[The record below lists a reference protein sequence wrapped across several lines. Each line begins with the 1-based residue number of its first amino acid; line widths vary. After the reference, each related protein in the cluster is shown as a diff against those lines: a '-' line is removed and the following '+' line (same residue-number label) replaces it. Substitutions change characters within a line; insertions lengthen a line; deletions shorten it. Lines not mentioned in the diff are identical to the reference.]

1 MTTNNNVNPSLSLS
15 TGSLAGSA
23 AAVAAGPALM
33 SVNRTGTASH
43 LTVDL
48 LFDSAMAKG
57 AGTIYITDGA
67 VQTVIDRVT
76 GQPVMRIVGGT
87 DTHQVSAA
95 SVHID
100 GKHVS
105 FEVDGLSPDHSYS
118 VVMASGVLLAAD
130 QRPFAGV
137 RGTADYQ
144 FTAPADDTQ
153 APTVVSTD
161 LSATTLKAGGTIDVT
176 IKFSEA
182 VPTLDSAA
190 LVAEHATVSNLS
202 TADGG
207 ITWHATLHAP
217 DTPTSVFGSQLSID
231 LSKVRDAAGNAGNHV
246 EALAGYAV
254 DTAPPAAALRLDSA
268 QLSTGHSVNATIQFD
283 AAVSGLSAASFKA
296 PHATVSNV
304 TTADGGLTWHATI
317 TADAGTE
324 ALSAMSYLSLDM
336 STVRDL
342 AGNPGSGTLNSE
354 TGYYVDTKAPLA
366 VSATLDATTL
376 SPGATMQL
384 TLTFSEAIPALDP
397 AAISAPHAS
406 VGSLLHVS
414 DKVWRVTLTATDSTP
429 PGGSVVSIDM
439 GKLRDGFG
447 NSGSGTFQSPASY
460 VIDGGAPTVKSIA
473 LDGAHL
479 YGDGGIGITIQFSE
493 AVPSLE
499 AAAFVAPNATVSG
512 LHTTDHI
519 TWYGTLKGVPGT
531 ASGGG
536 TLGIDMSKVIDAAG
550 NAGSGTAH
558 GTDSYVVDTAAPTV
572 VDAIS
577 FDGATLGMT
586 DAIVATVKFSE
597 AVLGFSGEAV
607 NAPNAMVLAV
617 IPTSEDMKVWTVILQ
632 AGASG
637 IDAPANMFTIDMSKL
652 LDLAGNKGS
661 GSVSSP
667 SYSVDTRLDIG
678 LYDSGWDETDGIT
691 NGDEQ
696 TLGGTF
702 LSRGT
707 TIQTVK
713 VEIDGVLLADD
724 KVQIFHSDAIG
735 VADWRADVDFSEGAH
750 KIRVWLVDGSGAASA
765 ATTQDIVVDTH
776 GPTIVSPAETGSVQD
791 VAKPLEIQF
800 SEAVYWDAYADGD
813 NYATASLWNLDT
825 GAGTNIY
832 VDGHN
837 LSADRTRLTIKA
849 DDMHLADGGHYR
861 LVLNGSMADLAGN
874 WLGENE
880 IEFTAHGNYLD
891 TTGPTAVRAEAY
903 TWSSWWGDAYP
914 AGTVI
919 YLTVRFS
926 EPVQVVSGKTPSLT
940 LNTGGVAVYQS
951 LSSDGRAATFKY
963 TVGIGDSDT
972 PRLAIADSSKL
983 AGAIADL
990 AGNLLD
996 NAHINYSVLEHGSGG
1011 YGNDII
1017 AIDTHAPSAP
1027 TGLVLDP
1034 DSDKGD
1040 FNDDRITNDTSP
1052 NLFFS
1057 GVEADAYE
1065 VRIYD
1070 GSKVIGY
1077 GYANDD
1083 DTWRATITDDLSDGV
1098 HHLSVT
1104 QRDRAGNESPVS
1116 ATIDI
1121 TIDTVRPAAP
1131 SAPALA
1137 AGSDTGAAGDGITS
1151 DSTPTFTGSGA
1162 EPGRTVRLYANEREV
1177 GRSNANDKG
1186 EWSVTVSDALAD
1198 GSYSFGVK
1206 QFDLAGNKSGYSD
1219 SFTLTIETGAP
1230 AAPTLSLAL
1239 ATDTGNLGDGITRTE
1254 NPIIEGHGE
1263 AGAKLDLFDGTTLL
1277 LSTTVNPSGNWSM
1290 VPALAVGTHL
1300 LNARQTDSAGN
1311 VGVLSDFL
1319 RIVVDKD
1326 AAALSTPLLAA
1337 ASDSGLLDNDGITRV
1352 TKPLVTGSGAEASAT
1367 IEIYDGAV
1375 KLGQT
1380 SANSAGA
1387 WTFTAG
1393 AALADGT
1400 HTLTAKQ
1407 TDVAGNTSAA
1417 SAPLAVTIDTTA
1429 AAAPGAPKLARESD
1443 SGQLDNDAITNVTRP
1458 VIGGSG
1464 AEAKATIEL
1473 YDGGAL
1479 LAKTTADAA
1488 GAWSLT
1494 TGILS
1499 AGLHSLT
1506 AKQID
1511 AAGNASVQ
1519 SALLNLRIDTAPP
1532 AALSAPTLDA
1542 GSDSGAS
1549 STDGITNV
1557 KSLTIRGA
1565 GAEANASIDVYDGAT
1580 LLGHTIA
1587 EANGAWSYRT
1597 AELLDGV
1604 HALSAK
1610 QVDLAGNASAAS
1622 AALSV
1627 TIDTVAPT
1635 VIGKAVNLLQRGYSL
1650 EFSES
1655 IVFANGKEI
1664 DVDFADLLPGNHA
1677 SRHLPDSRT
1686 NWGIEDGA
1694 HGVQNQLALKIGV
1707 VGLFHMQMATGAI
1720 QDLAG
1725 NAAVIGVS
1733 DLDFRIGLTF

>member
-1 MTTNNNVNPSLSLS
+1 MTTNNNANPSPALPLS
-15 TGSLAGSA
+15 
-23 AAVAAGPALM
+23 PALM
-33 SVNRTGTASH
+33 SVSRSGTASQ

-48 LFDSAMAKG
+48 QFDSAMAKG
-57 AGTIYITDGA
+57 VGTIYITDGA

-87 DTHQVSAA
+87 DTHQISAA
-95 SVHID
+95 SVTID

-105 FEVDGLSPDHSYS
+105 FDVAGLNPDHSYS

-144 FTAPADDTQ
+144 FTAPSGDTQ

-161 LSATTLKAGGTIDVT
+161 LSATTLKTGGTIDVT

-207 ITWHATLHAP
+207 VTWHATLHAP
-217 DTPTSVFGSQLSID
+217 DSPTSAFGSQLSID
-231 LSKVRDAAGNAGNHV
+231 LSKVRDAAGNAGKQV

-254 DTAPPAAALRLDSA
+254 DTAPPAAVLKLDGA
-268 QLSTGHSVNATIQFD
+268 QLSSTHGIDATIQFD
-283 AAVSGLSAASFKA
+283 APVSGLTAASFKA
-296 PHATVSNV
+296 PHASVSNLS
-304 TTADGGLTWHATI
+304 TADGITWHATL

-324 ALSAMSYLSLDM
+324 ALSALSYLSLDM
-336 STVRDL
+336 STVRDQ

-354 TGYYVDTKAPLA
+354 TGYYVDSKAPLA
-366 VSATLDATTL
+366 VSAALDVAML
-376 SPGATMQL
+376 RPGATMQL
-384 TLTFSEAIPALDP
+384 TLTFSEAVPALDP

-406 VGSLLHVS
+406 VGALLHVS
-414 DKVWRVTLTATDSTP
+414 DNTWRVTLTATDSTP

-439 GKLRDGFG
+439 SKLRDGFG
-447 NSGSGTFQSPASY
+447 NSGSGSFQSPSGY
-460 VIDGGAPTVKSIA
+460 VIDGVPPAVKSIA

-499 AAAFVAPNATVSG
+499 ASAFVAPNATVSG
-512 LHTTDHI
+512 LHTTDNI

-536 TLGIDMSKVIDAAG
+536 TLGIDMSKVHDAAG
-550 NAGSGTAH
+550 NAGSGMAH
-558 GTDSYVVDTAAPTV
+558 GTDSYVVDTAGPALAG
-572 VDAIS
+572 AIA
-577 FDGATLGMT
+577 FDGSALGMS
-586 DAIVATVKFSE
+586 DVIVATVRFAE
-597 AVLGFSGEAV
+597 AVQGFTAEAV
-607 NAPNAMVLAV
+607 SAPNALVLGV
-617 IPTSEDMKVWTVILQ
+617 MPTDDAKVWTVVLQ

-637 IDAPANMFTIDMSKL
+637 IDAPANAFTIDMSKL

-678 LYDSGWDETDGIT
+678 LYDSGWGATDGIT
-691 NGDEQ
+691 NGEEQ
-696 TLGGTF
+696 TLGGAF
-702 LSRGT
+702 LDRSGT
-707 TIQTVK
+707 VQKVK
-713 VEIDGVLLADD
+713 VEIDGVVLADD
-724 KVQIFHSDAIG
+724 KVTISHSDAIG
-735 VADWRADVDFSEGAH
+735 IADWRADVDFSEGAH
-750 KIRVWLVDGSGAASA
+750 KIRVWLVDGSGTTSA
-765 ATTQDIVVDTH
+765 ATAQDILVDTH
-776 GPTIVSPAETGSVQD
+776 GPRMVAPLETGSVQD

-800 SEAVYWDAYADGD
+800 SEAVYWDDYAGGV

-825 GAGTNIY
+825 GTGTNIY
-832 VDGHN
+832 VDERN
-837 LSADRTRLTIKA
+837 LSADRTKLTIKA
-849 DDMHLADGGHYR
+849 DDMHLVDGGHYK

-880 IEFTAHGNYLD
+880 IDFTARGEYLD

-903 TWSSWWGDAYP
+903 TWSGWWGDAYP

-926 EPVQVVSGKTPSLT
+926 EPVHVVSGKTPSLT
-940 LNTGGVAVYQS
+940 LNTGGVAVYES
-951 LSSDGRAATFKY
+951 LSLDGRAATFKY
-963 TVGIGDSDT
+963 TVGAGDSDT

-983 AGAIADL
+983 VGAIADQ

-996 NAHINYSVLEHGSGG
+996 AAHINYSVLEHGSGG
-1011 YGNDII
+1011 YGSDII

-1034 DSDKGD
+1034 DSDYGV
-1040 FNDDRITNDTSP
+1040 FNNDRITNDTTP

-1065 VRIYD
+1065 VRIYE
-1070 GSKVIGY
+1070 GAKVIGY

-1083 DTWRATITDDLSDGV
+1083 STWRATINDGDKLSDGV
-1098 HHLSVT
+1098 HHLTVT

-1116 ATIDI
+1116 ATLDI
-1121 TIDTVRPAAP
+1121 TIDTIAPAAP
-1131 SAPALA
+1131 SAPVLA
-1137 AGSDTGAAGDGITS
+1137 AGSDSGAAGDGITS
-1151 DSTPTFTGSGA
+1151 DSTPTFSGSGA

-1177 GRSNANDKG
+1177 GHTNANDKG
-1186 EWSVTVSDALAD
+1186 EWSITVSDALAD

-1206 QFDLAGNKSGYSD
+1206 QFDLAGNKSGYSS

-1230 AAPTLSLAL
+1230 AAPTLSLAA
-1239 ATDTGNLGDGITRTE
+1239 ATDSGAAGDGITKTD
-1254 NPIIEGHGE
+1254 NPIIEGRGE
-1263 AGAKLDLFDGTTLL
+1263 AGAKLELFDGSALL

-1290 VPALAVGTHL
+1290 VPALAEGIHL

-1319 RIVVDKD
+1319 RIVVDKT
-1326 AAALSTPLLAA
+1326 AAAPSAPLLAA
-1337 ASDSGLLDNDGITRV
+1337 ASDSGLLSNDGITSV
-1352 TKPLVTGSGAEASAT
+1352 TKPLITGSGAEAGAT
-1367 IEIYDGAV
+1367 VEIYDGAV

-1380 SANSAGA
+1380 TAGSGGA

-1393 AALADGT
+1393 TALGDGT

-1407 TDVAGNTSAA
+1407 IDVAGNTSAA
-1417 SAPLAVTIDTTA
+1417 SAPLSLTIDTTA

-1443 SGQLDNDAITNVTRP
+1443 SGSLDNDAITKVTKP
-1458 VIGGSG
+1458 VISGSG
-1464 AEAKATIEL
+1464 AEARATIEL
-1473 YDGGAL
+1473 YDSGVL
-1479 LAKTTADAA
+1479 LAKTTADAD
-1488 GAWSLT
+1488 GAWSIAAGT
-1494 TGILS
+1494 LS

-1519 SALLNLRIDTAPP
+1519 SALLNLRIDTTPP

-1542 GSDSGAS
+1542 DSDSGAS
-1549 STDGITNV
+1549 STDGITNL

-1565 GAEANASIDVYDGAT
+1565 GAEANAAIDVYDGAT
-1580 LLGHTIA
+1580 LLGHSIA
-1587 EANGAWSYRT
+1587 GADGAWSYRT
-1597 AELLDGV
+1597 ADLLDGV
-1604 HALSAK
+1604 HVLTAK
-1610 QVDLAGNASAAS
+1610 QTDLAGNLGATST
-1622 AALSV
+1622 ALNV

-1635 VIGKAVNLLQRGYSL
+1635 VIGKAVSLLKHGYSL

-1655 IVFANGKEI
+1655 IVFAHGKEI
-1664 DVDFADLLPGNHA
+1664 DVDFADSAPGNHA
-1677 SRHLPDSRT
+1677 SRHLPDSKT
-1686 NWGIEDGA
+1686 NWGVEDGA
-1694 HGVQNQLALKIGV
+1694 HGVQNQLSLTIGV
-1707 VGLFHMQMATGAI
+1707 VGLFHMQLATGAI

-1725 NAAVIGVS
+1725 NAAIIGVS
-1733 DLDFRIGLTF
+1733 DLDFRIGLTL